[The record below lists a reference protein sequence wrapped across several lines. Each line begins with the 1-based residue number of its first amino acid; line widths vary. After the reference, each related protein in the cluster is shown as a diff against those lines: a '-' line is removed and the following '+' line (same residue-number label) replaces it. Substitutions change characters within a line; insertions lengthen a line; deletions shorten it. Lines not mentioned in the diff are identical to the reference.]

1 MYRAECAVHCSDFW
15 QLLISIGNSQ
25 ICILRRCL
33 CVCVCVCICMCV
45 CVCIE
50 WHCTFPLTSPAM
62 WSRQCGVH
70 AMRSDTEVHIK
81 CGVHSLPICLY
92 IASHLNV
99 EYNHCLYAISR
110 CLSPQ
115 CGVHSLP
122 ICRTYVGNGD
132 RLCAL
137 RQCRKAPK
145 DNVERG
151 NVETVHC
158 LYVSYVKARGNV
170 EKGNPPKNA
179 SIALVSDKGHTTC
192 RKIP

>member
-45 CVCIE
+45 CVCVCIE

-81 CGVHSLPICLY
+81 
-92 IASHLNV
+92 
-99 EYNHCLYAISR
+99 
-110 CLSPQ
+110 